1 MIELL
6 QKILKKQKK
15 EKEDLEI
22 TNEHVL
28 FPVEGWCMIFTT
40 LIQIVWNESMV
51 NNKKRKEKHRIE
63 DSVLELRVKI
73 RTADSRSFYTSLL
86 PGK

>member
-1 MIELL
+1 
-6 QKILKKQKK
+6 
-15 EKEDLEI
+15 
-22 TNEHVL
+22 
-28 FPVEGWCMIFTT
+28 MIFTT

-73 RTADSRSFYTSLL
+73 RTADSISFYTSLL

>member
-1 MIELL
+1 
-6 QKILKKQKK
+6 
-15 EKEDLEI
+15 
-22 TNEHVL
+22 VL

-73 RTADSRSFYTSLL
+73 RTADSISFYTSLL